1 MLRRPPRST
10 RTDTLVPYTTL
21 FRSGFRADLR
31 GWHVVARAPQ
41 LAGVGIA
48 HVPCTLVDQFHEAH
62 VVAAHG
68 LGDRVPAAP
77 GLEMV
82 VVVAVVAQHVLE
94 LAELAEVLVVAFDLG
109 VTSAE
114 GLCGTVGLRPAHVR
128 WSAYVLKKN

>member
-31 GWHVVARAPQ
+31 GWHVVARASQ

-48 HVPCTLVDQFHEAH
+48 HVACTLVDQFHEAH

-77 GLEMV
+77 GVGLV

-94 LAELAEVLVVAFDLG
+94 LSDLAAIIVVAFAIAVGSRPVPSFPFLPN
-109 VTSAE
+109 
-114 GLCGTVGLRPAHVR
+114 TVL
-128 WSAYVLKKN
+128 